1 MSNYPRHRRTRLLLV
16 VTATLL
22 GALASGCV
30 SNGGPGRAGSADPQ
44 PTWELAAFVA
54 PPPAT
59 SSTAAVTAGRGSRFG
74 VTPMPARRG
83 TPRAAGQLHFAPSS
97 FFYANVKGA
106 PVAPDSPA
114 LVAHLSQTVTDRYN
128 GVAALNVDRYN
139 VSFYVAP
146 PGTPRTTVRFND
158 CQNKGW
164 FDPQLKRAFAD
175 VPIPSGAVA
184 AAGGDKNLTVF
195 DPSSDTMWEFW
206 VAERD
211 ASGWSACFGGRIDSV
226 STSPGYFLG
235 GLGASATGISMA
247 GGMVSLADM
256 KRGSIDHA
264 LYLALPDV
272 RTWTNFSWPAQRSDG
287 WSDDPAS
294 MPEGSRLRLD
304 PAVNIDSLGLTPLGK
319 MVAKAAQTY
328 GFVVSD
334 KSGAVTVMTES
345 GAATAAANGG
355 VDPWV
360 NLLDLTSKPSYTQ
373 LANFPWTRLQ
383 VLSPGWG
390 KP

>member
-1 MSNYPRHRRTRLLLV
+1 
-16 VTATLL
+16 
-22 GALASGCV
+22 
-30 SNGGPGRAGSADPQ
+30 
-44 PTWELAAFVA
+44 
-54 PPPAT
+54 
-59 SSTAAVTAGRGSRFG
+59 
-74 VTPMPARRG
+74 
-83 TPRAAGQLHFAPSS
+83 
-97 FFYANVKGA
+97 
-106 PVAPDSPA
+106 
-114 LVAHLSQTVTDRYN
+114 
-128 GVAALNVDRYN
+128 
-139 VSFYVAP
+139 
-146 PGTPRTTVRFND
+146 
-158 CQNKGW
+158 
-164 FDPQLKRAFAD
+164 
-175 VPIPSGAVA
+175 
-184 AAGGDKNLTVF
+184 
-195 DPSSDTMWEFW
+195 
-206 VAERD
+206 
-211 ASGWSACFGGRIDSV
+211 
-226 STSPGYFLG
+226 
-235 GLGASATGISMA
+235 MA

-264 LYLALPDV
+264 VYLALPDV

-287 WSDDPAS
+287 WSADPAS

-304 PAVNIDSLGLTPLGK
+304 PAVNIDSLGGLTPLGK